1 MLQQA
6 LLRVGDI
13 VRELL
18 QQGQGGGLFREGE
31 QLLQHGGQQ
40 GLVLAALGQRIE
52 TLQQGQ
58 PAGVALQQV
67 EPARRGLIE
76 GEAADQLVQRRQLA
90 LERRIR
96 VFLVQVG
103 LVHLEHPGL
112 TQ

>member
-1 MLQQA
+1 MLQY
-6 LLRVGDI
+6 RS
-13 VRELL
+13 
-18 QQGQGGGLFREGE
+18 QQRFVLPTLGQG
-31 QLLQHGGQQ
+31 
-40 GLVLAALGQRIE
+40 IE
-52 TLQQGQ
+52 PLEERQ